1 MSPKH
6 TALIILIMFFL
17 GSAYPLGKFG
27 LNTSINPILFGSL
40 RMGIVF
46 LCLIPFCKIII
57 PPKKYWLPLI
67 GFSIFMGAG
76 VNMFLYLSLKV
87 ASIIAPITIG
97 AQLGIPFAIIVS
109 SIFLSEGISFK
120 KWILIFTSFLGII
133 LIAFDPK
140 IVDEIL
146 GVLFISAMAFFYG
159 LSQVFSRYLNEL
171 DVKFTNA
178 FMGLVGFI
186 MLATLSQLFE
196 GNVVH
201 QIRSININGWL
212 TLLYAG
218 IIISI
223 FGHMMMFYLYKFYPV
238 GKVLPFYAL
247 FPVFGLILT
256 FFIFGEIPT
265 IIMVCG
271 GIIVVTSVYLLQ
283 KIN

>member
-46 LCLIPFCKIII
+46 LCLMPFCKIII

-109 SIFLSEGISFK
+109 SIFLGEGISFK

-146 GVLFISAMAFFYG
+146 GMLFISAMAFFYG

>member
-1 MSPKH
+1 
-6 TALIILIMFFL
+6 MFFL

-27 LNTSINPILFGSL
+27 LNTSINPILFGAL

-46 LCLIPFCKIII
+46 LCLVPFCKIKV
-57 PPKKYWLPLI
+57 PPKKYFLPLI

-76 VNMFLYLSLKV
+76 VNMFLYLSLDV

-97 AQLGIPFAIIVS
+97 AQLAIPFAIIIS

-120 KWILIFTSFLGII
+120 KWILIFASFFGII

-146 GVLFISAMAFFYG
+146 GILLVFAMAFFYG
-159 LSQVFSRYLNEL
+159 LSQVFSRYLKEL

-186 MLATLSQLFE
+186 ILAIISQLFE
-196 GNVVH
+196 GNVIH

-223 FGHMMMFYLYKFYPV
+223 LGHMMMFYLYKFYPV

-271 GIIVVTSVYLLQ
+271 GIIVITSVYLLH
-283 KIN
+283 KTR

>member
-46 LCLIPFCKIII
+46 LCLVPFCKIII
-57 PPKKYWLPLI
+57 PPKKYLLPLI

-76 VNMFLYLSLKV
+76 VNMFLYLSLDV
-87 ASIIAPITIG
+87 TSIIAPITIG

-109 SIFLSEGISFK
+109 SIFLGEGISFK

-140 IVDEIL
+140 IVEEIL
-146 GVLFISAMAFFYG
+146 GMLFISAMAFFYG

-201 QIRSININGWL
+201 QIRNININGWL

-218 IIISI
+218 VIISI

-265 IIMVCG
+265 IIMACG

>member
-1 MSPKH
+1 LSPKH
-6 TALIILIMFFL
+6 TALIILVMFFL

-27 LNTSINPILFGSL
+27 LNTSINPILFGAL

-46 LCLIPFCKIII
+46 LCLVPFCKIKV
-57 PPKKYWLPLI
+57 PPKKYFLPLI

-76 VNMFLYLSLKV
+76 VNMFLYLSLDV

-97 AQLGIPFAIIVS
+97 AQLAIPFAIIIS

-120 KWILIFTSFLGII
+120 KWILIFASFLGII

-146 GVLFISAMAFFYG
+146 GILLVFAMAFFYG
-159 LSQVFSRYLNEL
+159 LSQVFSRYLKEL

-186 MLATLSQLFE
+186 ILAIISQLFE
-196 GNVVH
+196 GNVIH

-223 FGHMMMFYLYKFYPV
+223 LGHMMMFYLYKFYPV

-265 IIMVCG
+265 IIMVSG
-271 GIIVVTSVYLLQ
+271 GIIVITSVYLLQ

>member
-1 MSPKH
+1 
-6 TALIILIMFFL
+6 MFFL

-146 GVLFISAMAFFYG
+146 GMLFISAMAFFYG

>member
-17 GSAYPLGKFG
+17 GSAYPLGKFS

-46 LCLIPFCKIII
+46 LCLVPFCKIII
-57 PPKKYWLPLI
+57 PPKKYLLPLI

-76 VNMFLYLSLKV
+76 VNMFLYLSLEV
-87 ASIIAPITIG
+87 TSIIAPITIG
-97 AQLGIPFAIIVS
+97 AQLGIPFAIIIS

-140 IVDEIL
+140 IVEEIL
-146 GVLFISAMAFFYG
+146 GILFISAMAFFYG

-223 FGHMMMFYLYKFYPV
+223 FGHMMMFYLYKYYPV

-265 IIMVCG
+265 IIMACG

>member
-6 TALIILIMFFL
+6 TALIILVMFFL

-27 LNTSINPILFGSL
+27 LNTSINPILFGAL

-46 LCLIPFCKIII
+46 LCLVPFCKIKV
-57 PPKKYWLPLI
+57 PPKKYFLPLI

-76 VNMFLYLSLKV
+76 VNMFLYLSLDV

-97 AQLGIPFAIIVS
+97 AQLAIPFAIIIS

-120 KWILIFTSFLGII
+120 KWILIFASFFGII

-146 GVLFISAMAFFYG
+146 GILLVFAMAFFYG
-159 LSQVFSRYLNEL
+159 LSQVFSRYLKEL

-186 MLATLSQLFE
+186 ILAIISQLFE
-196 GNVVH
+196 GNVIH

-223 FGHMMMFYLYKFYPV
+223 LGHMMMFYLYKFYPV

-271 GIIVVTSVYLLQ
+271 GIIVITSVYLLH
-283 KIN
+283 KTR

>member
-6 TALIILIMFFL
+6 TALIILVMFFL

-27 LNTSINPILFGSL
+27 LNTSINPILFGAL

-46 LCLIPFCKIII
+46 LCLVPFCKIKV
-57 PPKKYWLPLI
+57 PPKKYFLPLI

-76 VNMFLYLSLKV
+76 VNMFLYLSLDV

-97 AQLGIPFAIIVS
+97 AQLAIPFAIIIS

-120 KWILIFTSFLGII
+120 KWILIFASFLGII

-146 GVLFISAMAFFYG
+146 GILLVFAMAFFYG
-159 LSQVFSRYLNEL
+159 LSQVFSRYLKEL

-186 MLATLSQLFE
+186 ILAIISQLFE
-196 GNVVH
+196 GNVIH

-223 FGHMMMFYLYKFYPV
+223 LGHMMMFYLYKFYPV

-265 IIMVCG
+265 IITVCG
-271 GIIVVTSVYLLQ
+271 GIIVITSVYLLH
-283 KIN
+283 KTR

>member
-27 LNTSINPILFGSL
+27 LNTSINPILFGAL

-76 VNMFLYLSLKV
+76 VNMFLYLSLEV

-109 SIFLSEGISFK
+109 SIFLGEGISFK

-146 GVLFISAMAFFYG
+146 GMLFISAMAFFYG